1 MHSPPSL
8 PSTLLAAPAHPS
20 QVIAI
25 WNSYVWNNIPAVLLN
40 HINNIYV
47 HIGSTPFLTV
57 KVFTKFYTPATSLLI
72 FSLRLRFVISKN
84 VNSVPTF
91 TFSVS
96 RVLCCLSCFISLG
109 LHDVDIGGLVAFC
122 CVLGGELSISTG
134 NCFYIVNNQMW
145 LKYTFYTVYM

>member
-25 WNSYVWNNIPAVLLN
+25 WNSYVWNNNPAVLLN

-72 FSLRLRFVISKN
+72 FSLRQYVLSWGSSSARTLTLFLLSLSLCHEYCVVYPVLSVWDYTMWIS
-84 VNSVPTF
+84 VVLSLSVVF
-91 TFSVS
+91 WV
-96 RVLCCLSCFISLG
+96 
-109 LHDVDIGGLVAFC
+109 
-122 CVLGGELSISTG
+122 G
-134 NCFYIVNNQMW
+134 NCQFPPVIVF
-145 LKYTFYTVYM
+145 T